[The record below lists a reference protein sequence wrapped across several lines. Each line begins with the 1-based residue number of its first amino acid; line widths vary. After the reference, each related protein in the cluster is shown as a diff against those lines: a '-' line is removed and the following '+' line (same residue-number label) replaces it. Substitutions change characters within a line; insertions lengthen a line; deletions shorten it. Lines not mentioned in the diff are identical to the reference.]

1 MVYKHKMANRYFM
14 PSLSTE
20 VKTFKIEGNRVYS
33 HPLKAHPAGVG
44 DHPQARAYAVAG
56 LMSWETDVGV

>member
-1 MVYKHKMANRYFM
+1 M